1 MSQVAPRQPQ
11 DEPAAAA
18 AVAAAKAA
26 TSAAAKHARS
36 AHSVVVART
45 EDVAYTKLSR
55 SRRRCH
61 TKSPKTT
68 TATMLRCCCC
78 FCCCLCRR
86 WLRDNEIE
94 NLAHNWSY
102 YMHTHTGTLAHAYT
116 REERRALRLSPLMSA
131 PNVVLWFL
139 SRRRVLLRLRL
150 RPL

>member
-78 FCCCLCRR
+78 FYCCLCRR

-102 YMHTHTGTLAHAYT
+102 YKHTHTGTPAHAYT